1 MNEHLIYDK
10 NVVLKG
16 FANNE
21 SIWASANAITR
32 YNSKKAGIPNE
43 IDSLSNPFSKN
54 EDLSLTVSQITDKN
68 VVKTNTPK
76 KNLPDASH
84 LTLPPAKKDN
94 ALLYITLGVVGLFVI
109 FKIVE

>member
-16 FANNE
+16 FANNQ
-21 SIWASANAITR
+21 SIFASADASSMAKVKKSGAI
-32 YNSKKAGIPNE
+32 NE
-43 IDSLSNPFSKN
+43 SSSLNNPFTKN
-54 EDLSLTVSQITDKN
+54 EDLSLTVSQITNKK

-76 KNLPDASH
+76 KDLPDASH